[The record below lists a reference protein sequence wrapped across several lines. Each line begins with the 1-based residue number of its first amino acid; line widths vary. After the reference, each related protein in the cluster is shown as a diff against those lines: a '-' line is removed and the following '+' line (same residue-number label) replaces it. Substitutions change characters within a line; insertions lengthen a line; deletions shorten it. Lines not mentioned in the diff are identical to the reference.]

1 MNDELLSSL
10 QREPPPEFA
19 ERLRAR
25 LRGVETAPA
34 AHRAQWPAL
43 RIAASIG
50 AVAVIGALLTVPSV
64 RASAES
70 LLARFRVVNFV
81 AVGVDEDRIEA
92 LRSEAV
98 DLPDIVGEHLQIL
111 QEPTPPVPMVSAA
124 QAGAAAGITV
134 RLPAWLPPEVELK
147 EIAMTGPGRLRVR
160 ADSLRLEQLMDL
172 LGIDDLEVP
181 SGLDGKVADIRI
193 PSIVRVRYEVNCE
206 NCARAEF
213 IQAKSPEITLPDGVD
228 LQVLGE
234 IGLRVLGLPA
244 PEARQF
250 AQSIDWRS
258 TVLVP
263 VPWGA
268 TSFKHVEINGNPG
281 IAIERDVVVDDSS
294 DAPGAGAIR
303 RGIGVAKTM
312 RDRVVLW
319 SGDGMVFG
327 LKGSFQT
334 ESLLRMAYSVR

>member
-1 MNDELLSSL
+1 MHDEVLSSL
-10 QREPPPEFA
+10 RREPPPEFA
-19 ERLRAR
+19 EHLRTR
-25 LRGVETAPA
+25 LRGAETAPA
-34 AHRAQWPAL
+34 VRRARWPL
-43 RIAASIG
+43 LKIAASIAAA
-50 AVAVIGALLTVPSV
+50 AVTGALLMVPAV

-81 AVGVDEDRIEA
+81 AVGVDEDRIET

-98 DLPDIVGEHLQIL
+98 NLPDIVGEHVQVL

-134 RLPAWLPPEVELK
+134 RLPAWLPPEVELTD
-147 EIAMTGPGRLRVR
+147 IAMTGPGLVRVR
-160 ADSLRLEQLMDL
+160 ADSPRLEQLMDL

-181 SGLDGKVADIRI
+181 SGLNGRVADIRI
-193 PSIVRVRYEVNCE
+193 PSIVRVRYQVKCE

-213 IQAKSPEITLPDGVD
+213 IQAKSPEITLPEGVD
-228 LQVLGE
+228 LQLLGE
-234 IGLRVLGLPA
+234 IGLRILGLPA
-244 PEARQF
+244 VEARQF

-268 TSFKHVEINGNPG
+268 TSFKQVAINGNPG
-281 IAIERDVVVDDSS
+281 IAIERDVAADDRS

-303 RGIGVAKTM
+303 RGTGAARTM
-312 RDRVVLW
+312 RDSVVLW

-327 LKGSFQT
+327 LRGDFQT
-334 ESLLRMAYSVR
+334 ETFLRMAYTIR